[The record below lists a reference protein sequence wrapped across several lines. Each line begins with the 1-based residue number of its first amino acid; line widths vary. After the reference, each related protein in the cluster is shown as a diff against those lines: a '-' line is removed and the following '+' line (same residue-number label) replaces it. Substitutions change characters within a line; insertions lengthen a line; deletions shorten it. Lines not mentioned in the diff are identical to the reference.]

1 MALVINSNVASLAT
15 QRALSETQKDSA
27 TSLERLSTGLR
38 INSAKDDAAGM
49 AISSRLSAQINGLTA
64 AMRNAN
70 DGISLVQTAESAM
83 GQITDN
89 LQRMRELAVQ
99 SANGTNQASDRTAL
113 NTEFL
118 ELREEIERLA
128 DSTSFNGVNLLNGP
142 ANAINIQVGAD
153 NANADTTN
161 RVDIGTTALIDAQT
175 ASLGSGNVAVSGSV
189 SQAITAF
196 SNATAVS
203 ATEIEVNGTDIGDVA
218 LGGDT
223 GSFAQN
229 IAFAVMQ
236 ADSDITATVGAS
248 TLDLGAFSAIQ
259 LAGDGTYASDI
270 NGVEIIA
277 TTAANAAITANEYQ
291 AALDS
296 KQSELAAIGIT
307 YTGSASGT
315 VANGDTLVFTKA
327 DGGNINFGE
336 TITDSSTGQGANTS
350 DASMGAGEGFGNSLS
365 TVAAGATRSATTAGY
380 GTVTLASDF
389 DIVIEAGTASDSAK
403 IGVGTQG
410 VGAAITTFDTTT
422 TTSTALA
429 SVSLT
434 SEANAQTALTS
445 VDTALD
451 TINAARAELGAVF
464 TRLDAVS
471 SNLSSTIENYTAA
484 NSRVQDADFA
494 VESANLARTQVLQQA
509 GISVLAQANALPQQ
523 VLALLQ

>member
-15 QRALSETQKDSA
+15 QRALTETQKDSA
-27 TSLERLSTGLR
+27 VSLERLSTGLR
-38 INSAKDDAAGM
+38 INSARDDAAGM
-49 AISSRLSAQINGLTA
+49 AISSRLSAQINGLTS

-113 NTEFL
+113 NTEFT
-118 ELREEIERLA
+118 ELRNEIERLA

-142 ANAINIQVGAD
+142 ASAINIQVGAD
-153 NANADTTN
+153 NAVTDTTN
-161 RVDIGTTALIDAQT
+161 RVSIATTALIDAQT
-175 ASLGSGNVAVSGSV
+175 ASLGTGSTAVGGSVSETLTIASANVADIAATELTINGTALEAVSG
-189 SQAITAF
+189 
-196 SNATAVS
+196 AT
-203 ATEIEVNGTDIGDVA
+203 GTGN
-218 LGGDT
+218 
-223 GSFAQN
+223 FAQSLAN
-229 IAFAVMQ
+229 TIMA
-236 ADSDITATVGAS
+236 ADSDITATVGAAVFDTGNYTAITNTS
-248 TLDLGAFSAIQ
+248 TTTNYNLN
-259 LAGDGTYASDI
+259 I

-277 TTAANAAITANEYQ
+277 AGTAAVTAAQMQSAIDA
-291 AALDS
+291 
-296 KQSELAAIGIT
+296 KQGELAALGIT
-307 YTGSASGT
+307 YTGTTSGT
-315 VANGDTLVFTKA
+315 VANSDNLVFTRA
-327 DGGNINFGE
+327 DGGNIQFQEVTAAAG
-336 TITDSSTGQGANTS
+336 TDA
-350 DASMGAGEGFGNSLS
+350 EGFANADATLS
-365 TVAAGATRSATTAGY
+365 GVGTTNTMTV

-389 DIVIEAGTASDSAK
+389 AIVVGLGSDDTAADALK
-403 IGVGTQG
+403 
-410 VGAAITTFDTTT
+410 VGATSGGESFTAATTS
-422 TTSTALA
+422 STALA

-464 TRLDAVS
+464 SRLDAVS
-471 SNLSSTIENYTAA
+471 TNLASTIENYTAA

>member
-15 QRALSETQKDSA
+15 QRALTESQKDSA
-27 TSLERLSTGLR
+27 VSLERLSTGLR

-49 AISSRLSAQINGLTA
+49 AISSRLSAQINGLSA

-113 NTEFL
+113 NTEFV

-142 ANAINIQVGAD
+142 GAAINIQVGAD
-153 NANADTTN
+153 NAVTDTTN

-175 ASLGSGNVAVSGSV
+175 AVLGSGNVTNAPV
-189 SQAITAF
+189 SQTITAYTD
-196 SNATAVS
+196 ATAV
-203 ATEIEVNGTDIGDVA
+203 ADTEIEVNGTNIGAVA
-218 LGGDT
+218 LGGTT

-229 IAFAVMQ
+229 IAYAVME

-248 TLDLGAFSAIQ
+248 TLDLGDFTTLDMAAT
-259 LAGDGTYASDI
+259 GTYANSI
-270 NGVEIIA
+270 NGVDIFE
-277 TTAANAAITANEYQ
+277 TTAAGTDITAAQYQ
-291 AALDS
+291 AALDG

-307 YTGSASGT
+307 YAGSTAGT
-315 VANGDTLVFTKA
+315 VAGGDNLVFTKA
-327 DGGNINFGE
+327 DGGNIVFSE
-336 TITDSSTGQGANTS
+336 TVGSAAAAANNGFSLGKDTS
-350 DASMGAGEGFGNSLS
+350 N
-365 TVAAGATRSATTAGY
+365 ATATNVTGY
-380 GTVTLASDF
+380 GAVTLTSDF
-389 DIVIEAGTASDSAK
+389 DIVIEAGTAADSAK
-403 IGVGTQG
+403 IGVGAQG
-410 VGAAITTFDTTT
+410 VGAAITTYD
-422 TTSTALA
+422 TSTASSTALNG
-429 SVSLT
+429 VSLT